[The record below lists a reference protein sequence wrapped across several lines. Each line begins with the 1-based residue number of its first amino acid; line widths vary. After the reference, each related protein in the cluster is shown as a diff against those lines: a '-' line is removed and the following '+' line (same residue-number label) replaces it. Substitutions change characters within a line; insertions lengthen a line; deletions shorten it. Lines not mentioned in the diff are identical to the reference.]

1 MYCKVHQPCT
11 FNRGLLGIAPVP
23 MAPAMDAVST
33 PDVVTITRELRM
45 VPETIRADILPG

>member
-1 MYCKVHQPCT
+1 
-11 FNRGLLGIAPVP
+11 